1 MPKKTK
7 MLQILKTKPDDL
19 QIKLMS
25 TLSLGYNCLQFPLF
39 EEENEVD
46 YEELLDLIFEYDE
59 VITWW

>member
-1 MPKKTK
+1 

-25 TLSLGYNCLQFPLF
+25 TLSLGYNCLQVPLF
-39 EEENEVD
+39 EKENEVD